1 MFKKMGP
8 VVAVLF
14 LFVSLSLA
22 QTSRSEVSASFTG
35 NFSKESDGQGVSQI
49 PSQSAGFLAS
59 YRFSLGPSSAV
70 ELNYGYTR
78 NDQNYNFGG
87 SFFSSSSIQTNVH
100 EVTAAYVLAPRKS
113 SRLSPFLLAG
123 GGALIFS
130 PTNSFNN
137 SFLGAETQAKGAIL
151 YGAGADYR
159 LFGGVA
165 LRAQYR
171 GLFYKAPD
179 FNVPGFSTG
188 TWGHMAEPT
197 VGLVFRF

>member
-1 MFKKMGP
+1 MLRKVGP
-8 VVAVLF
+8 VVAASL
-14 LFVSLSLA
+14 LFVSMSLA

-35 NFSKESDGQGVSQI
+35 NFSKESDGPGVAQT
-49 PSQSAGFLAS
+49 PSTSGGFLAS
-59 YRFSLGPSSAV
+59 YRFSLAPSSAV
-70 ELNYGYTR
+70 ELNYSYTR
-78 NDQNYNFGG
+78 NDQSYDFGVPV
-87 SFFSSSSIQTNVH
+87 FSATAIQTNVH
-100 EVTAAYVLAPRKS
+100 EATAAYVFAPRRS

-137 SFLGAETQAKGAIL
+137 SFLGAETQAKGAFL
-151 YGAGADYR
+151 YGAGADYT

-165 LRAQYR
+165 LRAQFR
-171 GLFYKAPD
+171 GLIYKAPD

-188 TWGHMAEPT
+188 SWGHMAEPT